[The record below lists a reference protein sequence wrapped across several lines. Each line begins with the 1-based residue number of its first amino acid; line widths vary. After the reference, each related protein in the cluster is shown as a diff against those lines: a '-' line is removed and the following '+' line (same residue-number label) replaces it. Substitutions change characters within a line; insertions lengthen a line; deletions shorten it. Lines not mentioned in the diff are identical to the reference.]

1 MLLEKSGPLNK
12 GILFI
17 EIEESENKL
26 KREKKER
33 KKRGIQNLNPF
44 DYLSFS
50 FFFPPLSFI
59 FSPFFFIK

>member
-33 KKRGIQNLNPF
+33 KKG
-44 DYLSFS
+44 YSKS
-50 FFFPPLSFI
+50 
-59 FSPFFFIK
+59 